1 MEIFK
6 LFGSILVDSAEA
18 EKSIQKTGKEAEGL
32 GSKLKNGLATAA
44 KWGAAITGAAVAVGG
59 AMVAAAK
66 DTAAAADEID
76 KASIRMGIDAESYQ
90 ELAYAA
96 GLSGVSMG
104 TMEKAAKKL
113 EGTDLNLDDA
123 ISQLMA
129 IDDESQRAA
138 AAAEMFGSSVAY
150 EMTPLLQ
157 SGAEGLEA
165 MRQEANDLGLVMSG
179 DSVSAGAAMNDMFS
193 KVEQSV
199 QALKNGIMAD
209 LMPWVMELLQWLI
222 DHLPE
227 IQAKIK
233 AVVDWIMPY
242 IKPIL
247 EGVKRL
253 VEGLF
258 ALLNGDFEGFF
269 KGVKDFIVKFG
280 TTMFNLGKELI
291 TNLWNGIKNVWASV
305 TSWISEKI
313 SWLTDKLAFWK
324 KGQNEMQTD
333 GSHASGLNYVPYDG
347 YVAELHRGEAVMNA
361 GNTQDMIRDI
371 VNGIAGATPQA
382 AAAGPIELTLNIDG
396 KAFARATYTD
406 YMNEGARRGKA
417 LT

>member
-6 LFGSILVDSAEA
+6 LFGSILIDSADA
-18 EKSIQKTGKEAEGL
+18 EKSISKTGKEAEGL

-44 KWGAAITGAAVAVGG
+44 KWGAAITGAAVAVGA
-59 AMVAAAK
+59 AMVSAAK
-66 DTAAAADEID
+66 DTAATADTID
-76 KASIRMGIDAESYQ
+76 KASIRMGVDAESYQ

-96 GLSGVSMG
+96 GLCGVNVS
-104 TMEKAAKKL
+104 TLEKAAKKL
-113 EGTDLNLDDA
+113 EGTGMNVDEALE
-123 ISQLMA
+123 SLMA
-129 IDDESQRAA
+129 IEDESERATK
-138 AAAEMFGSSVAY
+138 AAELFGNSVAY
-150 EMTPLLQ
+150 ELTPLLQ
-157 SGAEGLEA
+157 SGAKGLDA
-165 MRQEANDLGLVMSG
+165 MRQEANDLGLVMSQ

-209 LMPWVMELLQWLI
+209 LMPYVMELLQWLI

-242 IKPIL
+242 VKPIL

-269 KGVKDFIVKFG
+269 NGVKDFIVKFG

-313 SWLTDKLAFWK
+313 SWLSDKLAFWR
-324 KGQNEMQTD
+324 KGQNEMNTGTSYSGTGTAAQSTTGAASLAGVSGGSSQTIEIPLYIN
-333 GSHASGLNYVPYDG
+333 GS
-347 YVAELHRGEAVMNA
+347 E
-361 GNTQDMIRDI
+361 
-371 VNGIAGATPQA
+371 
-382 AAAGPIELTLNIDG
+382 
-396 KAFARATYTD
+396 FARATYDD
-406 YMNEGARRGKA
+406 YDGEKNRRGKQ
-417 LT
+417 LVL